1 MNRKTIKKINRQVPI
16 ILVDWVKSLVD
27 QEEKDKVSINNIDNK
42 LPKLQYVSHNG
53 TYVLGQFSKRWTYK
67 ILKKMVKQGHILENI
82 CLLYTSPSPRDR
94 QKSRMPSSA

>member
-1 MNRKTIKKINRQVPI
+1 MNRKIIKKINKQVPI
-16 ILVDWVKSLVD
+16 ILVDWVRALVD

-82 CLLYTSPSPRDR
+82 DYNYFSLHYKDYLYGR
-94 QKSRMPSSA
+94 